1 LTSCPAREVI
11 HHMLNSLDGL
21 AAEFEQHRARLRAVA
36 YHMTGSLAEAEDA
49 VQEAWLRLSR
59 TDPAGIDNLPGW
71 LTAVVARLCLDVLRA
86 RAVRPEDP
94 ARRRLPDP
102 VLSGPDGV
110 GPEQQAL
117 LADSVGLAMLVV
129 LDTLSAAERTAFVLH
144 DVFAVPFEDIARLAG
159 RSTNAMKQLASRGRR
174 RVRDGVPRPDP
185 DPTRRRA
192 VADAFFAAAREGDF
206 DALLAVLDPDVVV
219 RADLGPAQ
227 TLRTLRGAHAV
238 AREAA
243 RFARLT
249 QDVRPVLVNGGAGRI
264 AIRGGAPFAV
274 LGLTVADGRVAA
286 LDVIVGPHRL
296 RALGISLTEVARPAG
311 TAPLSAPGESSGG
324 GNGRA
329 GLR

>member
-1 LTSCPAREVI
+1 
-11 HHMLNSLDGL
+11 MLNSLEEL

-36 YHMTGSLAEAEDA
+36 YQMTGSLAEAEDA

-59 TDPAGIDNLPGW
+59 TDPAGIGNLTGW
-71 LTAVVARLCLDVLRA
+71 LTAVVARLCLDVLRS

-94 ARRRLPDP
+94 ARRGLPDP
-102 VLSGPDGV
+102 VLSGPDSV

-117 LADSVGLAMLVV
+117 LAESVGLAMLVV

-159 RSTNAMKQLASRGRR
+159 RSPSATKQLASRGRR

-185 DPTRRRA
+185 DPARRRA

-227 TLRTLRGAHAV
+227 TLQVLRGAPAV
-238 AREAA
+238 ARQAA
-243 RFARLT
+243 RFARLA
-249 QDVRPVLVNGGAGRI
+249 QDVRPVLVNGGPGRV
-264 AIRGGAPFAV
+264 AIRDGVPFAV

-286 LDVIVGPHRL
+286 LDVIVGPHRW
-296 RALGISLTEVARPAG
+296 RSPGIPLTEVAVG
-311 TAPLSAPGESSGG
+311 SGESSGG
-324 GNGRA
+324 GNGRP

>member
-1 LTSCPAREVI
+1 
-11 HHMLNSLDGL
+11 MLNSLDGL

-144 DVFAVPFEDIARLAG
+144 DVFAVPFETSPGWPGD
-159 RSTNAMKQLASRGRR
+159 
-174 RVRDGVPRPDP
+174 PR
-185 DPTRRRA
+185 TR
-192 VADAFFAAAREGDF
+192 
-206 DALLAVLDPDVVV
+206 
-219 RADLGPAQ
+219 
-227 TLRTLRGAHAV
+227 
-238 AREAA
+238 
-243 RFARLT
+243 
-249 QDVRPVLVNGGAGRI
+249 
-264 AIRGGAPFAV
+264 
-274 LGLTVADGRVAA
+274 
-286 LDVIVGPHRL
+286 
-296 RALGISLTEVARPAG
+296 
-311 TAPLSAPGESSGG
+311 
-324 GNGRA
+324 
-329 GLR
+329 